1 MSRLARLRALAHP
14 RSLVHPRVL
23 LLIRHM
29 YVGMICCSH
38 WPVSVTS
45 LGPAAGRARP
55 MCSANPDQVFTVSLT
70 GVPGSGQSTI
80 GGALAHYSMNQALRA
95 YIIAEYRH
103 IAMSDGKMI
112 IGGIGISSK
121 KLLNLAQTIV
131 PKTIARPIAVPITIA
146 SVAAASSTLKLQ

>member
-1 MSRLARLRALAHP
+1 MQIGFVLCQAHMATF
-14 RSLVHPRVL
+14 RV
-23 LLIRHM
+23 
-29 YVGMICCSH
+29 V
-38 WPVSVTS
+38 
-45 LGPAAGRARP
+45 
-55 MCSANPDQVFTVSLT
+55 N
-70 GVPGSGQSTI
+70 
-80 GGALAHYSMNQALRA
+80 

-121 KLLNLAQTIV
+121 KPLNLAQTIV